1 VTSNATTFGL
11 RWQAKRDT
19 ALADSRSQ
27 AFGSKAPSPLRSAG
41 ALQSAFTL
49 IELILVMALLA
60 IVLAVAAPSLS
71 QFFKGR
77 NLDSEAKR
85 FMALTRHAQSRAV
98 SEGVPMVLWLETE
111 QRIYGLNADKS
122 FVEEDPKAEQFSLEG
137 SLQVEVLRF
146 SGSMVAMQT
155 NRFRNERLDAGN
167 LYTLRF
173 NPDGFVS
180 LSSPE
185 AIVFRQGETEELWV
199 AQSRNRLNYEIY
211 TGKPALARR

>member
-1 VTSNATTFGL
+1 MTIDATTFGL
-11 RWQAKRDT
+11 PWRAKRDT
-19 ALADSRSQ
+19 AFAYTRSH
-27 AFGSKAPSPLRSAG
+27 AFGSKAPAPLRSAG

-60 IVLAVAAPSLS
+60 IVLGVSAPSLS
-71 QFFKGR
+71 RFFR
-77 NLDSEAKR
+77 SRSLDSEAKR

-122 FVEEDPKAEQFSLEG
+122 FVEEDPQAEQFTLDDA
-137 SLQVEVLRF
+137 LQVEVLRY
-146 SGSMVAMQT
+146 SGAMTAMQT
-155 NRFRNERLDAGN
+155 NRFRNEKLDAGN
-167 LYTLRF
+167 LYIMRF

-185 AIVFRQGETEELWV
+185 AVVFRQGENEELWV
-199 AQSRNRLNYEIY
+199 AQSRNRLNYEIC
-211 TGKPALARR
+211 TNRPALARR